1 MAKVP
6 DEISAPGAG
15 ITAQKAG
22 AEANSFSGVS
32 SRRLT
37 GGGDWEEL
45 SLYVVLTGGAT
56 QFDLYL
62 ELGSVTEYS
71 EGEVYFDCVKIE
83 RLEEL
88 PEGA

>member
-1 MAKVP
+1 M
-6 DEISAPGAG
+6 
-15 ITAQKAG
+15 
-22 AEANSFSGVS
+22 
-32 SRRLT
+32 
-37 GGGDWEEL
+37 
-45 SLYVVLTGGAT
+45 LTGGAT

-88 PEGA
+88 PEGAEAAVINGGGGLSADAYIINFMCFIGRFYCFQKRRREKTGGCKGSRA